1 MPNIT
6 QQIPNFLG
14 GVSTQPDDQKL
25 PNQVSEIINGY
36 PDPTFGLIKRPGFAW
51 QADLGSSTTYATG
64 HWFYFRVSTTE
75 AYVGV
80 IKAQEIKLWNTDGT
94 AATMT
99 GSTGQSYLNGNHND
113 FHVISRQ
120 DQIIIINKTVTT
132 AMSSSNVSGSV
143 AATVNSVANLPSASG
158 NNGSV
163 YLVKNTSA
171 AEDDFYVL
179 SDGTTWN
186 ETVKPGISQG
196 LNNTTMPHKL
206 VRTAANAFTFSA
218 ITYDNRAVGD
228 ATTNPEPEF
237 VGKKLTYGF
246 FSNNRLGFLSGDSV
260 TLSQPA
266 RKEKFFN
273 FFVNSAQVQSE
284 ADPIGLRCVSLRP
297 VTLTAAVPVSQGV
310 VLFSQQ
316 QQFMLFSDT
325 GILSPSQAVIKSI
338 SNYEVDPI
346 VAPTETGTNIVF
358 INKTADYCRVFGMQ
372 TQGQG
377 ASPLFVDLGKT
388 VTQYIPQSVSALF
401 SDTQNSF
408 IGLYGQSD
416 RKIYY
421 YRSYGEGEQT
431 LMRAWYS
438 WEMPGD
444 VQFFATDTDTM
455 IAVVKGVDQMTLLT
469 SQLNALPTS
478 TTTVSGNPSF
488 DFMVAPTSKTYDV
501 ATKTT
506 RLDVPFELIP
516 GLTPVCVQ
524 DATAGSTQSG
534 LFLTPTTS
542 NAGGSNHF
550 ILSGKDYSN
559 LNWKV
564 GYKLNFSVDLPR
576 LYFRNADYVD
586 YRAYLTVARMLF
598 SVGLSGEVQFKV
610 TSNNEAEKTTA
621 GVIFNTGYSVLDQ
634 VPIEDRN
641 VFIVPINQR
650 NISYTFRVFS
660 DTPYIVSLNS
670 AMWEGHYGSKYY
682 RRA

>member
-1 MPNIT
+1 MANIT
-6 QQIPNFLG
+6 QQIPDFLG

-25 PNQVSEIINGY
+25 SNQVSEIINGY
-36 PDPTFGLIKRPGFAW
+36 PDPTFGLIKRPGFTW
-51 QADLGSSTTYATG
+51 EADLGSSSTYADG
-64 HWFYFRVSTTE
+64 HWFYFRVSSTE

-80 IKAQEIKLWNTDGT
+80 IKSQTIKLWNIDGT
-94 AATMT
+94 AATMS
-99 GSTGQSYLNGNHND
+99 GSTGQAYLNGGHND
-113 FHVISRQ
+113 FHVVSRQ

-132 AMSSSNVSGSV
+132 AMSSTNTSGTI
-143 AATVNSVANLPSASG
+143 AATVDSIANLPAASSH
-158 NNGSV
+158 NGEV
-163 YLVKNTSA
+163 YRVKNTSA

-179 SDGTTWN
+179 SDGTTWD

-196 LNNTTMPHKL
+196 VDNTTMPHKL
-206 VRTAANAFTFSA
+206 VRNSANNFTFST
-218 ITYDNRAVGD
+218 ITYDNRVVGD
-228 ATTNPEPEF
+228 PNTNRQPGFMQKPIQ
-237 VGKKLTYGF
+237 YGF
-246 FSNNRLGFLSGDSV
+246 FANNRLGFLAGDNV

-266 RKEKFFN
+266 RGENFFN
-273 FFVNSAQVQSE
+273 FFINSAQIQTE
-284 ADPIGLRCVSLRP
+284 ADPIDLKCVSLRP

-325 GILSPSQAVIKSI
+325 GILSPTQAVIKSI
-338 SNYEVDPI
+338 SNYEVDPV
-346 VAPTETGTNIVF
+346 VAPTELGTNIVF
-358 INKTADYCRVFGMQ
+358 INKTTDYCRVFGMQ

-388 VTQYIPQSVSALF
+388 VTQYIPESVSSIF

-408 IGLYGQSD
+408 IGLYGQSSK
-416 RKIYY
+416 KIYF

-431 LMRAWYS
+431 LMRSWYS
-438 WEMPGD
+438 WEMPGN

-455 IAVVKGVDQMTLLT
+455 IAVVKGDSQMTLLT
-469 SQLNALPTS
+469 SKLNALPTS

-488 DFMVAPTSKTYDV
+488 DYMVAPTSKTYDA

-506 RLDVPFELIP
+506 KLFVPFEIIP

-524 DATAGSTQSG
+524 DATTGSTQSG

-542 NAGGSNHF
+542 TSGGNHF
-550 ILSGKDYSN
+550 ILTGKDYSS

-576 LYFRNADYVD
+576 LYYRSGDFVD
-586 YRAYLTVARMLF
+586 YTAYLTVARMMF
-598 SVGLSGEVQFKV
+598 SVGLSGEVQFKI

-621 GVIFNTGYSVLDQ
+621 GVIFNTGYSPLDQ

-641 VFIVPINQR
+641 IFTVPINQR
-650 NISYTFRVFS
+650 NISYTLRVFS

-670 AMWEGHYGSKYY
+670 AMWEGNYATKYY

>member
-1 MPNIT
+1 MANIT
-6 QQIPNFLG
+6 QQIPDFLG

-36 PDPTFGLIKRPGFAW
+36 PDPTFGLIKRPGFSW
-51 QADLGSSTTYATG
+51 KADLGSSSTYDTA

-75 AYVGV
+75 AYVGA
-80 IKAQEIKLWNTDGT
+80 IKGQAIQLWNIDGT
-94 AATMT
+94 AATMS
-99 GSTGQSYLNGNHND
+99 GSTGQAYLNGGHND
-113 FHVISRQ
+113 FHVVSRQ
-120 DQIIIINKTVTT
+120 DQIIIINKTITT
-132 AMSSSNVSGSV
+132 AMSSTNTSGTI
-143 AATVNSVANLPSASG
+143 AATVDSIANLPAASSH
-158 NNGSV
+158 NGEI
-163 YLVKNTSA
+163 YRVKNTSA

-179 SDGTTWN
+179 SDGTTWD

-196 LNNTTMPHKL
+196 VDNTTMPHKL
-206 VRTAANAFTFSA
+206 VRNSANNFTFST
-218 ITYDNRAVGD
+218 ITYDNRVVGD
-228 ATTNPEPEF
+228 PNTNRQPGFMHKPIQ
-237 VGKKLTYGF
+237 YGF
-246 FSNNRLGFLSGDSV
+246 FANNRLGFLAGDNV

-266 RKEKFFN
+266 RGEDFFN
-273 FFVNSAQVQSE
+273 FFINSAQIQTE
-284 ADPIGLRCVSLRP
+284 ADPIDLKCVSLRP

-325 GILSPSQAVIKSI
+325 GILSPTQAVIKSI
-338 SNYEVDPI
+338 SNYEVDPVI
-346 VAPTETGTNIVF
+346 APTELGTNIVF
-358 INKTADYCRVFGMQ
+358 INKTTDYCRVFGMQ

-388 VTQYIPQSVSALF
+388 VTQYIPESVSSIF

-408 IGLYGQSD
+408 IGLYGQSSK
-416 RKIYY
+416 KIYF

-431 LMRAWYS
+431 LMRSWYS
-438 WEMPGD
+438 WEMPGN
-444 VQFFATDTDTM
+444 VQFFVTDTDTM
-455 IAVVKGVDQMTLLT
+455 ISVVKGDSQMTLLT
-469 SQLNALPTS
+469 SKLNALPTS

-488 DFMVAPTSKTYDV
+488 DYMVAPTSKTYDA

-506 RLDVPFELIP
+506 KLFVPFEIVP

-524 DATAGSTQSG
+524 DATTGSTQSG

-542 NAGGSNHF
+542 TSGGNHF
-550 ILSGKDYSN
+550 VLTGKDYSS

-576 LYFRNADYVD
+576 LYYRSNDFVD
-586 YRAYLTVARMLF
+586 YTAYLTVARMMF
-598 SVGLSGEVQFKV
+598 SVGLSGEVEFKI
-610 TSNNEAEKTTA
+610 TSNNEAEKVTS
-621 GVIFNTGYSVLDQ
+621 GVIFSTGYSPLDQ

-641 VFIVPINQR
+641 IFTVPINQR
-650 NISYTFRVFS
+650 NISYTLRVFS

-670 AMWEGHYGSKYY
+670 AMWEGNYATKYY

>member
-1 MPNIT
+1 MANIT
-6 QQIPNFLG
+6 QQIPDFLG

-36 PDPTFGLIKRPGFAW
+36 PDPTFGLIKRPGFSWKAN
-51 QADLGSSTTYATG
+51 LGSATTYATG
-64 HWFYFRVSTTE
+64 HWFYFRVSSTE

-99 GSTGQSYLNGNHND
+99 TSTGQAYLNGNHND
-113 FHVISRQ
+113 FHVISRA
-120 DQIIIINKTVTT
+120 DQIIVINKTIAT
-132 AMSSSNVSGSV
+132 AMSSTNISGSV
-143 AATVNSVANLPSASG
+143 TGNVGSVANLPAASSNSG
-158 NNGSV
+158 V
-163 YLVKNTSA
+163 IYKVRNTSA

-186 ETVKPGISQG
+186 ETVKPGVSQG
-196 LNNTTMPHKL
+196 LDNSTMPHKL
-206 VRTAANAFTFSA
+206 VRTSANNFTFSA
-218 ITYDNRAVGD
+218 ITYDNRTVGD
-228 ATTNPEPEF
+228 DTTNPSPGF
-237 VGKKLTYGF
+237 IGKKLTYGF
-246 FSNNRLGFLSGDSV
+246 FANNRLGFLAGDTV

-266 RKEKFFN
+266 RGENFFN
-273 FFVNSAQVQSE
+273 YFVNSAQVQTE
-284 ADPIGLRCVSLRP
+284 ADPIDLKCVSLRP

-338 SNYEVDPI
+338 SNYEVDP
-346 VAPTETGTNIVF
+346 VVPPTENGTNIVF
-358 INKTADYCRVFGMQ
+358 INKTTDYCRVFGMQ

-388 VTQYIPQSVSALF
+388 VTQYIPQSVSAMF

-408 IGLYGQSD
+408 IGLYGQASN
-416 RKIYY
+416 KIYF

-438 WEMPGD
+438 WEMPGN
-444 VQFFATDTDTM
+444 VQFFATDTDSM
-455 IAVVKGVDQMTLLT
+455 IAVVKGDQQMTLLT

-506 RLDVPFELIP
+506 KLFVPFELISN
-516 GLTPVCVQ
+516 LTPICVQ
-524 DATAGSTQSG
+524 DATTGSTQSG

-542 NAGGSNHF
+542 STGGNHF
-550 ILSGKDYSN
+550 ILTGKDYSS

-564 GYKLNFSVDLPR
+564 GYKLNFSVELPR
-576 LYFRNADYVD
+576 VYYRSGDFVD
-586 YRAYLTVARMLF
+586 YTAYLTVARMLF
-598 SVGLSGEVQFKV
+598 SVGLSGEVEFKV
-610 TSNNEAEKTTA
+610 TANKEAEKTTA
-621 GVIFNTGYSVLDQ
+621 GIIFNTGYSPLDQ

-641 VFIVPINQR
+641 LFTVPINQR
-650 NISYTFRVFS
+650 NTSYSLKVFS

-670 AMWEGHYGSKYY
+670 AMWEGNYATKYY

>member
-1 MPNIT
+1 MANIT
-6 QQIPNFLG
+6 QQIPDFLG

-36 PDPTFGLIKRPGFAW
+36 PDPTFGLIKRPGFSW
-51 QADLGSSTTYATG
+51 KTNLGSATTYATG
-64 HWFYFRVSTTE
+64 HWFYFRVSSTE

-80 IKAQEIKLWNTDGT
+80 IKAQEIKLWNIDGT

-99 GSTGQSYLNGNHND
+99 TSTGQSYLNGNHND

-120 DQIIIINKTVTT
+120 DQIIIINKTINTSMSSATT
-132 AMSSSNVSGSV
+132 AGSI
-143 AATVNSVANLPSASG
+143 ANTVDSVANLPSAAS
-158 NNGSV
+158 NNNLI
-163 YLVKNTSA
+163 YKVKNSA
-171 AEDDFYVL
+171 GVDDNYYVL

-186 ETVKPGISQG
+186 ETVKPGVKQG
-196 LNNTTMPHKL
+196 LDNTTMPHKL
-206 VRTAANAFTFSA
+206 VRTSENNFTFST
-218 ITYDNRAVGD
+218 ITYDNRTVGD
-228 ATTNPEPEF
+228 ANSNPSPGF
-237 VGKKLTYGF
+237 IGKKLNYGF
-246 FSNNRLGFLSGDSV
+246 FANNRLGFLAGDTV

-266 RKEKFFN
+266 RGENFFN
-273 FFVNSAQVQSE
+273 YFVNSAQIQTE
-284 ADPIGLRCVSLRP
+284 ADPIDLKCVSLRP

-325 GILSPSQAVIKSI
+325 GVLSPTQAVIKSI
-338 SNYEVDPI
+338 SNYEVDP
-346 VAPTETGTNIVF
+346 VVPPTENGTNIVF
-358 INKTADYCRVFGMQ
+358 INKTTDYCRVFGMQ

-388 VTQYIPQSVSALF
+388 VTQYIPQSVSAMF

-408 IGLYGQSD
+408 IGLYGQSSN
-416 RKIYY
+416 KIYY

-438 WEMPGD
+438 WDMPGD

-455 IAVVKGVDQMTLLT
+455 ISVVKGDQQMTLLT

-501 ATKTT
+501 STKTT
-506 RLDVPFELIP
+506 KLFVPFELIS

-524 DATAGSTQSG
+524 DATPGSTQSG

-542 NAGGSNHF
+542 STGGNHF
-550 ILSGKDYSN
+550 ILTGKDYTS

-576 LYFRNADYVD
+576 LYYRNGDFVD
-586 YRAYLTVARMLF
+586 YTAYLTVARMMI

-610 TSNNEAEKTTA
+610 KSNNEAEKTTA
-621 GVIFNTGYSVLDQ
+621 GIIFNTGYSPLDQ

-641 VFIVPINQR
+641 IFTVPINQR
-650 NISYTFRVFS
+650 NTSYSMRITS

-670 AMWEGHYGSKYY
+670 AMWEGNYATKYY

>member
-1 MPNIT
+1 MANIT
-6 QQIPNFLG
+6 QQIPDFLG

-36 PDPTFGLIKRPGFAW
+36 PDPTFGLIKRPGFSW
-51 QADLGSSTTYATG
+51 KTNLGPASNYATG
-64 HWFYFRVSTTE
+64 HWFYFRVSSAE

-80 IKAQEIKLWNTDGT
+80 IKSQQIKLWNIDGT

-99 GSTGQSYLNGNHND
+99 TSTSQPYLNGGHND

-120 DQIIIINKTVTT
+120 DQIIIINKTIDT
-132 AMSSSNVSGSV
+132 AMSSTTIGGSIHD
-143 AATVNSVANLPSASG
+143 TVDSVANLPSAASNSG
-158 NNGSV
+158 LI
-163 YLVKNTSA
+163 YKVKNSA
-171 AEDDFYVL
+171 GIDDNYYVL

-186 ETVKPGISQG
+186 ETVKPGVKQG
-196 LNNTTMPHKL
+196 LDNTTMPHKL
-206 VRTAANAFTFSA
+206 VRTSENNFTFSS
-218 ITYDNRAVGD
+218 ITYDNRTVGD
-228 ATTNPEPEF
+228 ANSNPSPGF
-237 VGKKLTYGF
+237 IGKKLNYGF
-246 FSNNRLGFLSGDSV
+246 FANNRLGFLAGDTV

-266 RKEKFFN
+266 RGENFFN
-273 FFVNSAQVQSE
+273 YFVNSAQIQTE
-284 ADPIGLRCVSLRP
+284 ADPIDLKCVSLRP

-325 GILSPSQAVIKSI
+325 GVLSPTQAVIKSI
-338 SNYEVDPI
+338 SNYEVDP
-346 VAPTETGTNIVF
+346 VVPPTENGTNIVF
-358 INKTADYCRVFGMQ
+358 INKTTDYCRVFGMQ

-388 VTQYIPQSVSALF
+388 VTQYIPQSVSAMF

-408 IGLYGQSD
+408 IGLYGQSSN
-416 RKIYY
+416 KIYY

-438 WEMPGD
+438 WDMPGD

-455 IAVVKGVDQMTLLT
+455 ITVVKGDQQMTLLT

-488 DFMVAPTSKTYDV
+488 DYMVAPTSKTYDV
-501 ATKTT
+501 SSKTT
-506 RLDVPFELIP
+506 KLFVPFELIP

-524 DATAGSTQSG
+524 DATPGSTQSG

-542 NAGGSNHF
+542 STGGNHF
-550 ILSGKDYSN
+550 ILTGKDYTS

-576 LYFRNADYVD
+576 LYYRSGDFVD
-586 YRAYLTVARMLF
+586 YTAYLTVARMMV

-621 GVIFNTGYSVLDQ
+621 GVIFNTGYSPLDQ

-641 VFIVPINQR
+641 LFTVPINQR
-650 NISYTFRVFS
+650 NTSYSLRIFS

-670 AMWEGHYGSKYY
+670 AMWEGNYATKYY

>member
-1 MPNIT
+1 MANIT
-6 QQIPNFLG
+6 QQIPDFLG

-36 PDPTFGLIKRPGFAW
+36 PDPTFGLIKRPGFSW
-51 QADLGSSTTYATG
+51 KADLGSSTTYATG
-64 HWFYFRVSTTE
+64 HWFYFRVSSTE

-80 IKAQEIKLWNTDGT
+80 IKSQQIKLWNTDGT

-99 GSTGQSYLNGNHND
+99 NASSQAYLNGNHND

-120 DQIIIINKTVTT
+120 DQIIVINKTITT
-132 AMSSSNVSGSV
+132 AMSSTNVSGSV
-143 AATVNSVANLPSASG
+143 AATVDSVANLPAASS
-158 NNGSV
+158 NSGSV
-163 YLVKNTSA
+163 YKVSNTSA
-171 AEDDFYVL
+171 AEDDYYVQ

-186 ETVKPGISQG
+186 ETVKPGVSQG
-196 LNNTTMPHKL
+196 LDNTTMPHKL
-206 VRTAANAFTFSA
+206 VRTSANNFTFSA
-218 ITYDNRAVGD
+218 ITFDNRTVGD
-228 ATTNPEPEF
+228 DVTNPSPGF
-237 VGKKLTYGF
+237 IGKKLTYGF
-246 FSNNRLGFLSGDSV
+246 FANNRLGFLAGDNV

-266 RKEKFFN
+266 RGENFFN
-273 FFVNSAQVQSE
+273 YFVNSAQIQTE
-284 ADPIGLRCVSLRP
+284 ADPIDLKCVSLRP

-338 SNYEVDPI
+338 SNYEVDPV
-346 VAPTETGTNIVF
+346 VAPTENGTNIVF
-358 INKTADYCRVFGMQ
+358 INKTTDYCRVFGMQ

-377 ASPLFVDLGKT
+377 ASPLFIDLGKT
-388 VTQYIPQSVSALF
+388 VTQYIPQSVSAMF

-408 IGLYGQSD
+408 IGLYGQSSK
-416 RKIYY
+416 KIYY

-431 LMRAWYS
+431 LMRSWYS
-438 WEMPGD
+438 WEMPGN

-455 IAVVKGVDQMTLLT
+455 IAVVEGVNQMTLLT

-506 RLDVPFELIP
+506 KLFVPFELIP

-524 DATAGSTQSG
+524 DATLGSTQSG

-542 NAGGSNHF
+542 SSGGNHF
-550 ILSGKDYSN
+550 ILTGKDYSS

-576 LYFRNADYVD
+576 LFYRSGDFVD
-586 YRAYLTVARMLF
+586 YTAYLTVARMLF

-621 GVIFNTGYSVLDQ
+621 GVIFNTGYSPLDQ

-641 VFIVPINQR
+641 IFTVPINQR
-650 NISYTFRVFS
+650 NTSYSLRVFS

-670 AMWEGHYGSKYY
+670 AMWEGNYATKYY

>member
-1 MPNIT
+1 MANIT
-6 QQIPNFLG
+6 QQIPDFLG

-36 PDPTFGLIKRPGFAW
+36 PDPTFGLIKRPGFSW
-51 QADLGSSTTYATG
+51 KADLGSSTTYATG
-64 HWFYFRVSTTE
+64 HWFYFRVSSTE

-80 IKAQEIKLWNTDGT
+80 IKAQQIKLWNTNGT

-99 GSTGQSYLNGNHND
+99 GGSSQTYLNGNHND

-120 DQIIIINKTVTT
+120 DQIIVINKTITT
-132 AMSSSNVSGSV
+132 AMSSTTVSGSV
-143 AATVNSVANLPSASG
+143 AATVDSIANLPAASS
-158 NNGSV
+158 NSGSIYKV
-163 YLVKNTSA
+163 SNTSA
-171 AEDDFYVL
+171 AEDDFYVK

-186 ETVKPGISQG
+186 ETAKPGIKLG
-196 LNNTTMPHKL
+196 LDNATMPHKL
-206 VRTAANAFTFSA
+206 VRTSANNFTFSA
-218 ITYDNRAVGD
+218 ITYDNRTVGD
-228 ATTNPEPEF
+228 DVTNPNPGF
-237 VGKKLTYGF
+237 IGKKLTYGF
-246 FSNNRLGFLSGDSV
+246 FANNRLGFLAGDNV

-266 RKEKFFN
+266 RGENFFN
-273 FFVNSAQVQSE
+273 YFVNSAQVQTE
-284 ADPIGLRCVSLRP
+284 ADPIDLKCVSLRP

-338 SNYEVDPI
+338 SNYEVDPV
-346 VAPTETGTNIVF
+346 VAPTENGTNIVF
-358 INKTADYCRVFGMQ
+358 INKTTDYCRVFGMQ

-388 VTQYIPQSVSALF
+388 VTQYIPQSVSAMF

-408 IGLYGQSD
+408 IGLYGQASK
-416 RKIYY
+416 KIYY

-431 LMRAWYS
+431 LMRSWYS

-469 SQLNALPTS
+469 AQLNALPTS

-506 RLDVPFELIP
+506 KLFVPFELIP

-524 DATAGSTQSG
+524 DATSGSTQSG

-542 NAGGSNHF
+542 STGGNHF
-550 ILSGKDYSN
+550 ILTGKDYSS

-576 LYFRNADYVD
+576 LYYRNGDFVD
-586 YRAYLTVARMLF
+586 YTAYLTVARMMF
-598 SVGLSGEVQFKV
+598 SVGLSGEVEFKV

-621 GVIFNTGYSVLDQ
+621 GVIFNTGYSPLDQ

-641 VFIVPINQR
+641 VFTVPINQR
-650 NISYTFRVFS
+650 NTSYSLKVFS

-670 AMWEGHYGSKYY
+670 AMWEGNYATKYY

>member
-1 MPNIT
+1 MANIT
-6 QQIPNFLG
+6 QQIPDFLG

-36 PDPTFGLIKRPGFAW
+36 PDPTFGLIKRPGFSW
-51 QADLGSSTTYATG
+51 KADLGSATTYATG
-64 HWFYFRVSTTE
+64 HWFYFRVSSTE

-80 IKAQEIKLWNTDGT
+80 IKAQQIKLWNTDGT

-99 GSTGQSYLNGNHND
+99 NGTSQAYLNGDHND

-120 DQIIIINKTVTT
+120 DQIIIINKTITT
-132 AMSSSNVSGSV
+132 AMSSTNVSGTV
-143 AATVNSVANLPSASG
+143 AATVASVADLPAASS
-158 NNGSV
+158 NSGSIYKV
-163 YLVKNTSA
+163 SNTSA
-171 AEDDFYVL
+171 VEDDYYVK

-186 ETVKPGISQG
+186 ETVKPGVPQG
-196 LNNTTMPHKL
+196 LDNTTMPHKL
-206 VRTAANAFTFSA
+206 VRTSANNFTFSA
-218 ITYDNRAVGD
+218 ITYDNRTVGD
-228 ATTNPEPEF
+228 DVTNPSPGF
-237 VGKKLTYGF
+237 IGKKLTYGF
-246 FSNNRLGFLSGDSV
+246 FANNRLGFLAGDNV

-266 RKEKFFN
+266 RGENFFN
-273 FFVNSAQVQSE
+273 YFVNSAQIQTE
-284 ADPIGLRCVSLRP
+284 ADPIDLKCVSLRP

-338 SNYEVDPI
+338 SNYEVDPV
-346 VAPTETGTNIVF
+346 VAPTENGTNIVF
-358 INKTADYCRVFGMQ
+358 INKTTDYCRVFGMQ

-388 VTQYIPQSVSALF
+388 VTQYIPQSVSAMF

-408 IGLYGQSD
+408 IGLYGQSSK
-416 RKIYY
+416 KIYY
-421 YRSYGEGEQT
+421 YRSYGEGDQT
-431 LMRAWYS
+431 LMRSWYS
-438 WEMPGD
+438 WEMPGN

-455 IAVVKGVDQMTLLT
+455 IAVVKGVNQMTLLT

-506 RLDVPFELIP
+506 KLFVPFELIP

-524 DATAGSTQSG
+524 DATSGSTQSG

-542 NAGGSNHF
+542 STGGNHF
-550 ILSGKDYSN
+550 ILSGKDYSS

-576 LYFRNADYVD
+576 LFYRNGDFVD
-586 YRAYLTVARMLF
+586 YTAYLTVARMLF

-610 TSNNEAEKTTA
+610 TANNEAERTTA
-621 GVIFNTGYSVLDQ
+621 GVIFNTGYSPLDQ

-641 VFIVPINQR
+641 IFTVPINQR
-650 NISYTFRVFS
+650 NISYSLRVFS

-670 AMWEGHYGSKYY
+670 AMWEGNYATKYY

>member
-1 MPNIT
+1 MANIT
-6 QQIPNFLG
+6 QQIPDFLG

-25 PNQVSEIINGY
+25 SNQVSEIINGY
-36 PDPTFGLIKRPGFAW
+36 PDPTFGLIKRPGFTW
-51 QADLGSSTTYATG
+51 EADLGSSSTYADG
-64 HWFYFRVSTTE
+64 HWFYFRVSSTE

-80 IKAQEIKLWNTDGT
+80 IKSQTIKLWNIDGT
-94 AATMT
+94 AATMS
-99 GSTGQSYLNGNHND
+99 GSTGQAYLNGGHND
-113 FHVISRQ
+113 FHVVSRQ

-132 AMSSSNVSGSV
+132 AMSSTNTSGTI
-143 AATVNSVANLPSASG
+143 AATVDSVANLPAASSH
-158 NNGSV
+158 NGEI
-163 YLVKNTSA
+163 YRVKNTSA

-179 SDGTTWN
+179 SDGTTWD

-196 LNNTTMPHKL
+196 VDNTTMPHKL
-206 VRTAANAFTFSA
+206 VRNSVNNFTFST
-218 ITYDNRAVGD
+218 ISYDNRVVGD
-228 ATTNPEPEF
+228 TNTNRQPGFMQKPIQ
-237 VGKKLTYGF
+237 YGF
-246 FSNNRLGFLSGDSV
+246 FANNRLGFLAGDNV

-266 RKEKFFN
+266 RGENFFN
-273 FFVNSAQVQSE
+273 FFINSAQIQTE
-284 ADPIGLRCVSLRP
+284 ADPIDLKCVSLRP

-325 GILSPSQAVIKSI
+325 GILSPTQAVIKSI
-338 SNYEVDPI
+338 SNYEVDPV
-346 VAPTETGTNIVF
+346 VAPTELGTNIVF
-358 INKTADYCRVFGMQ
+358 INKTTDYCRVFGMQ

-388 VTQYIPQSVSALF
+388 VTQYIPESVSSIF

-408 IGLYGQSD
+408 IGLYGQSSK
-416 RKIYY
+416 KIYF

-431 LMRAWYS
+431 FMRSWYS
-438 WEMPGD
+438 WEMPGN

-455 IAVVKGVDQMTLLT
+455 IAVVKGDSQMTLLT
-469 SQLNALPTS
+469 SKLNALPTS

-488 DFMVAPTSKTYDV
+488 DYMAAPTSTTYDA

-506 RLDVPFELIP
+506 KLFVPFEIVP

-524 DATAGSTQSG
+524 DATTGSTQSG

-542 NAGGSNHF
+542 TSGGNHF
-550 ILSGKDYSN
+550 ILTGKDYSS

-576 LYFRNADYVD
+576 LYYRSGDFVD
-586 YRAYLTVARMLF
+586 YTAYLTVARIMF
-598 SVGLSGEVQFKV
+598 SVGLSGEVEFKI

-621 GVIFNTGYSVLDQ
+621 GVIFNTGYSPLDQ

-641 VFIVPINQR
+641 IFTVPINQR
-650 NISYTFRVFS
+650 NISYTLRVFS

-670 AMWEGHYGSKYY
+670 AMWEGNYATKYY

>member
-1 MPNIT
+1 MANIT
-6 QQIPNFLG
+6 QQIPDFLG

-36 PDPTFGLIKRPGFAW
+36 PDPTFGLIKRPGFSW
-51 QADLGSSTTYATG
+51 KADLGSSTTYAAG
-64 HWFYFRVSTTE
+64 HWFYFRVSSTE

-80 IKAQEIKLWNTDGT
+80 IKAQQIKLWNTDGT

-99 GSTGQSYLNGNHND
+99 NSTSQSYLNGNHND

-120 DQIIIINKTVTT
+120 DQIIVINKTITT
-132 AMSSSNVSGSV
+132 AMSSTNVSGSI
-143 AATVNSVANLPSASG
+143 AATVDSIANLPSASSNSG
-158 NNGSV
+158 AV
-163 YLVKNTSA
+163 YKVSNTSA
-171 AEDDFYVL
+171 AEDDFYVK

-186 ETVKPGISQG
+186 ETVKPGVSQG
-196 LNNTTMPHKL
+196 LDNATMPHKL
-206 VRTAANAFTFSA
+206 VRTSANNFTFSA
-218 ITYDNRAVGD
+218 ITFDNRTVGD
-228 ATTNPEPEF
+228 DVTNPSPGF
-237 VGKKLTYGF
+237 IGKKLTYGF
-246 FSNNRLGFLSGDSV
+246 FANNRLGFLAGDNV

-266 RKEKFFN
+266 RGENFFN
-273 FFVNSAQVQSE
+273 YFVNSAQIQTE
-284 ADPIGLRCVSLRP
+284 ADPIDLKCVSLRP

-325 GILSPSQAVIKSI
+325 GILSPTQAVIKSI
-338 SNYEVDPI
+338 SNYEVDPV
-346 VAPTETGTNIVF
+346 VAPVENGTNMVF
-358 INKTADYCRVFGMQ
+358 INKTTDYCRVFGMQ

-388 VTQYIPQSVSALF
+388 ITQYIPQSVSSMF

-408 IGLYGQSD
+408 IGLYGQASK
-416 RKIYY
+416 KIYY
-421 YRSYGEGEQT
+421 YRSYVEGDQT

-455 IAVVKGVDQMTLLT
+455 IAVVKGVGQMTLLT
-469 SQLNALPTS
+469 SKLNALPTS

-488 DFMVAPTSKTYDV
+488 DFMVAPTSKTYDA

-506 RLDVPFELIP
+506 KLFVPFELIP
-516 GLTPVCVQ
+516 GLTPICVQ
-524 DATAGSTQSG
+524 DATSGSTASG

-542 NAGGSNHF
+542 TSGGNHF
-550 ILSGKDYSN
+550 VLTGKDYSS

-564 GYKLNFSVDLPR
+564 GYKLNFSVNLPR
-576 LYFRNADYVD
+576 LFYRSGETVD
-586 YRAYLTVARMLF
+586 YTAYLTIARMLF
-598 SVGLSGEVQFKV
+598 SVGLSGGLQFKV
-610 TSNNEAEKTTA
+610 TANNEAEKTIA
-621 GVIFNTGYSVLDQ
+621 GTIFNAGYSLLDQ

-641 VFIVPINQR
+641 VFTVPINQR
-650 NISYTFRVFS
+650 NTSYTLKVFS
-660 DTPYIVSLNS
+660 DNPYIVSLNS
-670 AMWEGHYGSKYY
+670 AMWEGNYSTKYY

>member
-1 MPNIT
+1 MANIT
-6 QQIPNFLG
+6 QQIPDFLG

-36 PDPTFGLIKRPGFAW
+36 PDPTFGLIKRPGFSWKAN
-51 QADLGSSTTYATG
+51 LGSATTYATG
-64 HWFYFRVSTTE
+64 HWFYFRVSSTE

-99 GSTGQSYLNGNHND
+99 TSTGQAYLNGNHND
-113 FHVISRQ
+113 FHVISRA
-120 DQIIIINKTVTT
+120 DQIIVINKTKTT
-132 AMSSSNVSGSV
+132 AMSSTQVSGSV
-143 AATVNSVANLPSASG
+143 TNTVDSVANLPAAT
-158 NNGSV
+158 GSNTGYIYKV
-163 YLVKNTSA
+163 SNTSA
-171 AEDDFYVL
+171 VEDDFYVK

-186 ETVKPGISQG
+186 ETVKPGIYQG
-196 LNNTTMPHKL
+196 LDNSTMPHKL
-206 VRTAANAFTFSA
+206 VRTAANNFTFST
-218 ITYDNRAVGD
+218 ITYDNRTVGD
-228 ATTNPEPEF
+228 EITNPSPGF
-237 VGKKLTYGF
+237 IGKKLTYGF
-246 FSNNRLGFLSGDSV
+246 FANNRLGVLAGDNV

-266 RKEKFFN
+266 RGENFFN
-273 FFVNSAQVQSE
+273 YFVNSAQVQTE
-284 ADPIGLRCVSLRP
+284 ADPIDLKCVSLRP

-346 VAPTETGTNIVF
+346 VPPTENGTNITF
-358 INKTADYCRVFGMQ
+358 INKTTDYCRVFGMQ

-377 ASPLFVDLGKT
+377 ASPLFIDLGKT
-388 VTQYIPQSVSALF
+388 VTQYIPQSVSAMF

-408 IGLYGQSD
+408 IGLYGQASN
-416 RKIYY
+416 KIYF

-438 WEMPGD
+438 WEMPGN
-444 VQFFATDTDTM
+444 VQFFATDTDSM
-455 IAVVKGVDQMTLLT
+455 IAVVKGDQQMTLLT

-506 RLDVPFELIP
+506 KLFVPFELIG
-516 GLTPVCVQ
+516 GLTPICVQ
-524 DATAGSTQSG
+524 DATTGSTQSG

-542 NAGGSNHF
+542 STGGNHF
-550 ILSGKDYSN
+550 ILTGKDYSS

-564 GYKLNFSVDLPR
+564 GYKLNFSVELPR
-576 LYFRNADYVD
+576 VYYRSGDFVD
-586 YRAYLTVARMLF
+586 YTAYLTVARMMF
-598 SVGLSGEVQFKV
+598 SVGLSGEVEFKV
-610 TSNNEAEKTTA
+610 TANKEAEKTTA
-621 GVIFNTGYSVLDQ
+621 GIIFNTGYSPLDQ

-641 VFIVPINQR
+641 LFTVPINQR
-650 NISYTFRVFS
+650 NTSYSLKVFS

-670 AMWEGHYGSKYY
+670 AMWEGNYATKYY

>member
-1 MPNIT
+1 MANIT
-6 QQIPNFLG
+6 QQIPDFLG

-25 PNQVSEIINGY
+25 SNQVSEIINGY
-36 PDPTFGLIKRPGFAW
+36 PDPTFGLIKRPGFTW
-51 QADLGSSTTYATG
+51 EADLGSSSTYADG
-64 HWFYFRVSTTE
+64 HWFYFRVSSTE

-80 IKAQEIKLWNTDGT
+80 IKSQTIQLWNIDGT
-94 AATMT
+94 AATMS
-99 GSTGQSYLNGNHND
+99 GSTGQAYLNGGHND
-113 FHVISRQ
+113 FHVVSRQ
-120 DQIIIINKTVTT
+120 DQIIIINKTVIT
-132 AMSSSNVSGSV
+132 AMSSTNTSGTI
-143 AATVNSVANLPSASG
+143 AATVDSVANLPAASSH
-158 NNGSV
+158 NGEI
-163 YLVKNTSA
+163 YRVKNTSA

-179 SDGTTWN
+179 SDGTTWD

-196 LNNTTMPHKL
+196 VDNTTMPHKL
-206 VRTAANAFTFSA
+206 VRNSVNNFTFST
-218 ITYDNRAVGD
+218 ISYDNRVVGD
-228 ATTNPEPEF
+228 TNTNRQPGFMQKPIQ
-237 VGKKLTYGF
+237 YGF
-246 FSNNRLGFLSGDSV
+246 FANNRLGFLAGDNV

-266 RKEKFFN
+266 RGENFFN
-273 FFVNSAQVQSE
+273 FFINSAQIQTE
-284 ADPIGLRCVSLRP
+284 ADPIDLKCVSLRP

-325 GILSPSQAVIKSI
+325 GILSPTQAVIKSI
-338 SNYEVDPI
+338 SNYEVDPV
-346 VAPTETGTNIVF
+346 VAPTELGTNIVF
-358 INKTADYCRVFGMQ
+358 INKTTDYCRVFGMQ

-388 VTQYIPQSVSALF
+388 VTQYIPESVSSIF

-408 IGLYGQSD
+408 IGLYGQSSK
-416 RKIYY
+416 KIYF

-431 LMRAWYS
+431 FMRSWYS
-438 WEMPGD
+438 WEMPGN

-455 IAVVKGVDQMTLLT
+455 IAVVKGDSQMTLLT
-469 SQLNALPTS
+469 SKLNALPTS

-488 DFMVAPTSKTYDV
+488 DYMAAPTSTTYDA

-506 RLDVPFELIP
+506 KLFVPFEIVP

-524 DATAGSTQSG
+524 DATTGSTQSG

-542 NAGGSNHF
+542 TSGGNHF
-550 ILSGKDYSN
+550 ILTGKDYSS

-576 LYFRNADYVD
+576 LYYRSGDFVD
-586 YRAYLTVARMLF
+586 YTAYLTVARIMF
-598 SVGLSGEVQFKV
+598 SVGLSGEVEFKIS
-610 TSNNEAEKTTA
+610 SNNEAEKTTA
-621 GVIFNTGYSVLDQ
+621 GVIFNTGYSPLDQ

-641 VFIVPINQR
+641 IFTVPINQR
-650 NISYTFRVFS
+650 NISYTLRVFS

-670 AMWEGHYGSKYY
+670 AMWEGNYATKYY

>member
-1 MPNIT
+1 MANIT
-6 QQIPNFLG
+6 QQIPDFLG

-36 PDPTFGLIKRPGFAW
+36 PDPTFGLIKRPGFSWKAN
-51 QADLGSSTTYATG
+51 LGSATTYATG
-64 HWFYFRVSTTE
+64 HWFYFRVSSTE

-99 GSTGQSYLNGNHND
+99 TSTGQAYLNGNHND
-113 FHVISRQ
+113 FHVISRA
-120 DQIIIINKTVTT
+120 DQIIVINKTIAT
-132 AMSSSNVSGSV
+132 AMSSTNISGSV
-143 AATVNSVANLPSASG
+143 TGNVGSVANLPAASSNSG
-158 NNGSV
+158 V
-163 YLVKNTSA
+163 IYKVRNTSA

-186 ETVKPGISQG
+186 ETVKPGVSQG
-196 LNNTTMPHKL
+196 LDNSTMPHKL
-206 VRTAANAFTFSA
+206 VRTSANNFTFSA
-218 ITYDNRAVGD
+218 ITYDNRTVGD
-228 ATTNPEPEF
+228 DTTNPSPGF
-237 VGKKLTYGF
+237 IGKKLTYGF
-246 FSNNRLGFLSGDSV
+246 FANNRLGFLAGDTV

-266 RKEKFFN
+266 RGENFFN
-273 FFVNSAQVQSE
+273 YFVNSAQVQTE
-284 ADPIGLRCVSLRP
+284 ADPIDLKCVSLRP

-346 VAPTETGTNIVF
+346 VPPTENGTNITF
-358 INKTADYCRVFGMQ
+358 INKTTDYCRVFGMQ

-388 VTQYIPQSVSALF
+388 VTQYIPQSVSAMF

-408 IGLYGQSD
+408 IGLYGQASN
-416 RKIYY
+416 KIYF

-438 WEMPGD
+438 WEMPGN
-444 VQFFATDTDTM
+444 VQFFATDTDSM
-455 IAVVKGVDQMTLLT
+455 IAVVKGDQQMTLLT

-506 RLDVPFELIP
+506 KLFVPFELISN
-516 GLTPVCVQ
+516 LTPICVQ
-524 DATAGSTQSG
+524 DATTGSTQSG

-542 NAGGSNHF
+542 STGGNHF
-550 ILSGKDYSN
+550 ILTGKDYSS

-564 GYKLNFSVDLPR
+564 GYKLNFSVELPR
-576 LYFRNADYVD
+576 VYYRSGDFVD
-586 YRAYLTVARMLF
+586 YTAYLTVARMLF
-598 SVGLSGEVQFKV
+598 SVGLSGEVEFKV
-610 TSNNEAEKTTA
+610 TANKEAEKTTA
-621 GVIFNTGYSVLDQ
+621 GIIFNTGYSPLDQ

-641 VFIVPINQR
+641 LFTVPINQR
-650 NISYTFRVFS
+650 NTSYSLKVFS

-670 AMWEGHYGSKYY
+670 AMWEGNYATKYY

>member
-1 MPNIT
+1 MANIT
-6 QQIPNFLG
+6 QQIPDFLG

-36 PDPTFGLIKRPGFAW
+36 PDPTFGLIKRPGFSWKAN
-51 QADLGSSTTYATG
+51 LGSATTYATG
-64 HWFYFRVSTTE
+64 HWFYFRVSSTE

-99 GSTGQSYLNGNHND
+99 TSTGQAYLNGNHND
-113 FHVISRQ
+113 FHVISRA
-120 DQIIIINKTVTT
+120 DQIIVINKTITT
-132 AMSSSNVSGSV
+132 AMSSTQVSGSV
-143 AATVNSVANLPSASG
+143 TNTVDSVANLPAAT
-158 NNGSV
+158 GSNTGYIYKV
-163 YLVKNTSA
+163 SNTSA
-171 AEDDFYVL
+171 VEDDFYVK

-186 ETVKPGISQG
+186 ETVKPGIYQG
-196 LNNTTMPHKL
+196 LDNSTMPHKL
-206 VRTAANAFTFSA
+206 VRTAANNFTFST
-218 ITYDNRAVGD
+218 ITYDNRTVGD
-228 ATTNPEPEF
+228 EITNPSPGF
-237 VGKKLTYGF
+237 IGKKLTYGF
-246 FSNNRLGFLSGDSV
+246 FANNRLGFLAGDNV

-266 RKEKFFN
+266 RGENFFN
-273 FFVNSAQVQSE
+273 YFVNSAQVQTE
-284 ADPIGLRCVSLRP
+284 ADPIDLKCVSLRP

-346 VAPTETGTNIVF
+346 VPPTENGTNITF
-358 INKTADYCRVFGMQ
+358 INKTTDYCRVFGMQ

-377 ASPLFVDLGKT
+377 ASPLFIDLGKT
-388 VTQYIPQSVSALF
+388 VTQYIPQSVSAMF

-408 IGLYGQSD
+408 IGLYGQASN
-416 RKIYY
+416 KIYF

-438 WEMPGD
+438 WEMPGN
-444 VQFFATDTDTM
+444 VQFFATDTDSM
-455 IAVVKGVDQMTLLT
+455 IAVVKGDQQMTLLT

-506 RLDVPFELIP
+506 KLFVPFELIG
-516 GLTPVCVQ
+516 GLTPICVQ
-524 DATAGSTQSG
+524 DATTGSTQSG

-542 NAGGSNHF
+542 STGGNHF
-550 ILSGKDYSN
+550 ILTGKDYSS

-564 GYKLNFSVDLPR
+564 GYKLNFSVELPR
-576 LYFRNADYVD
+576 VYYRSGDFVD
-586 YRAYLTVARMLF
+586 YTAYLTVARMMF
-598 SVGLSGEVQFKV
+598 SVGLSGEVEFKV
-610 TSNNEAEKTTA
+610 TANKEAEKTTA
-621 GVIFNTGYSVLDQ
+621 GIIFNTGYSPLDQ

-641 VFIVPINQR
+641 LFTVPINQR
-650 NISYTFRVFS
+650 NTSYSLKVFS

-670 AMWEGHYGSKYY
+670 AMWEGNYATKYY

>member
-1 MPNIT
+1 MANIT
-6 QQIPNFLG
+6 QQIPDFLG

-25 PNQVSEIINGY
+25 PNQVSEIVNGY
-36 PDPTFGLIKRPGFAW
+36 PDPTFGLIKRPGFSW
-51 QADLGSSTTYATG
+51 KADLGLSSTYATG
-64 HWFYFRVSTTE
+64 HWFYFRVSSTE
-75 AYVGV
+75 SYVGV
-80 IKAQEIKLWNTDGT
+80 IKGQQIQLWNTDGT

-99 GSTGQSYLNGNHND
+99 NSTSQTYLNGDHND

-120 DQIIIINKTVTT
+120 DQIIIINKKITT
-132 AMSSSNVSGSV
+132 AMSSTTVSGSI
-143 AATVNSVANLPSASG
+143 AATVDSIANLPAASS
-158 NNGSV
+158 NSGSIYKV
-163 YLVKNTSA
+163 SNTSA
-171 AEDDFYVL
+171 AEDDYYVK

-186 ETVKPGISQG
+186 ETVNPGVSVG
-196 LNNTTMPHKL
+196 LDNSTMPHKL
-206 VRTAANAFTFSA
+206 VRTSANNFTFST
-218 ITYDNRAVGD
+218 ITYDNRTVGD
-228 ATTNPEPEF
+228 DVTNPSPGF
-237 VGKKLTYGF
+237 IGKKLTYGF
-246 FSNNRLGFLSGDSV
+246 FANNRLGFLAGDNV

-266 RKEKFFN
+266 RGENFFN
-273 FFVNSAQVQSE
+273 YFVNSAQVQTE
-284 ADPIGLRCVSLRP
+284 ADPIDLKCVSLRP

-325 GILSPSQAVIKSI
+325 GILSPAQAVIKSI
-338 SNYEVDPI
+338 SNYEVDPV
-346 VAPTETGTNIVF
+346 VAPTENGTNIVF
-358 INKTADYCRVFGMQ
+358 INKTTDYCRVFGMQ

-388 VTQYIPQSVSALF
+388 VTQYIPQSVSAMF

-408 IGLYGQSD
+408 IGLYGQSSN
-416 RKIYY
+416 KIYY

-455 IAVVKGVDQMTLLT
+455 ISVVKGVNKMTLLT

-506 RLDVPFELIP
+506 KLYVPFELISS
-516 GLTPVCVQ
+516 LTPVCVQ
-524 DATAGSTQSG
+524 DATSGSTQSG

-542 NAGGSNHF
+542 SSGGNHF
-550 ILSGKDYSN
+550 ILTGKDYSS

-564 GYKLNFSVDLPR
+564 GYKLNFSVELPR
-576 LYFRNADYVD
+576 LFYRNADFVD
-586 YRAYLTVARMLF
+586 YTAYLTVARMLF
-598 SVGLSGEVQFKV
+598 SVGLSGEVEFKV
-610 TSNNEAEKTTA
+610 TSNNGTEKTTA
-621 GVIFNTGYSVLDQ
+621 GVIFNTGYSPLDQ

-641 VFIVPINQR
+641 VFTVPINQR
-650 NISYTFRVFS
+650 NTNYSLRVFS

-670 AMWEGHYGSKYY
+670 AMWEGNYATKYY

>member
-1 MPNIT
+1 MANIT
-6 QQIPNFLG
+6 QQIPDFLG

-25 PNQVSEIINGY
+25 SNQVSEIVNGY
-36 PDPTFGLIKRPGFAW
+36 PDPTFGLIKRPGFSW
-51 QADLGSSTTYATG
+51 KADLGSSTTYATG
-64 HWFYFRVSTTE
+64 HWFYFRVSSTE
-75 AYVGV
+75 SYVGV
-80 IKAQEIKLWNTDGT
+80 IKGQQIKLWNTNGT

-99 GSTGQSYLNGNHND
+99 NSTGQSYLNGDHND

-120 DQIIIINKTVTT
+120 DQIIIINKKITT
-132 AMSSSNVSGSV
+132 AMSSTTVSGSV
-143 AATVNSVANLPSASG
+143 AATVDSVANLPAASSHS
-158 NNGSV
+158 GSIYKV
-163 YLVKNTSA
+163 SNTSA
-171 AEDDFYVL
+171 AEDDYYVK

-186 ETVKPGISQG
+186 ETVNPGVSVG
-196 LNNTTMPHKL
+196 LDNSTMPHKL
-206 VRTAANAFTFSA
+206 VRTSANNFTFST

-228 ATTNPEPEF
+228 DVTNPSPGF
-237 VGKKLTYGF
+237 IGKKLTYGF
-246 FSNNRLGFLSGDSV
+246 FANNRLGFLAGDNV

-266 RKEKFFN
+266 RGENFFN
-273 FFVNSAQVQSE
+273 YFVNSAQIQTE
-284 ADPIGLRCVSLRP
+284 ADPIDLKCVSLRP

-338 SNYEVDPI
+338 SNYEVDPV
-346 VAPTETGTNIVF
+346 VAPTENGTNIVF
-358 INKTADYCRVFGMQ
+358 INKTTDYCRVFGMQ

-388 VTQYIPQSVSALF
+388 VTQYIPQSVSAMF

-408 IGLYGQSD
+408 IGLYGQSSN
-416 RKIYY
+416 KIYY

-438 WEMPGD
+438 WEMPGN

-455 IAVVKGVDQMTLLT
+455 IAVVKGVNQMTLLT

-506 RLDVPFELIP
+506 KLYVPFELISD
-516 GLTPVCVQ
+516 LTPVCVQ
-524 DATAGSTQSG
+524 DATSGSTESG

-542 NAGGSNHF
+542 SSGGNHF
-550 ILSGKDYSN
+550 ILTGKDYSS

-576 LYFRNADYVD
+576 LFYRSGDFVD
-586 YRAYLTVARMLF
+586 YTAYLTVARMLF
-598 SVGLSGEVQFKV
+598 SVGLSGEVEFKV
-610 TSNNEAEKTTA
+610 TSNNGTEKTTA
-621 GVIFNTGYSVLDQ
+621 GVIFNTGYSPLDQ

-641 VFIVPINQR
+641 VFTVPINQR
-650 NISYTFRVFS
+650 NTNYSLRVFS

-670 AMWEGHYGSKYY
+670 AMWEGNYATKYY

>member
-1 MPNIT
+1 MANIT
-6 QQIPNFLG
+6 QQIPDFLG

-36 PDPTFGLIKRPGFAW
+36 PDPTFGLIKRPGFSWKAN
-51 QADLGSSTTYATG
+51 LGSATTYATG
-64 HWFYFRVSTTE
+64 HWFYFRVSSTE

-99 GSTGQSYLNGNHND
+99 TSTGQSYLNGNHND
-113 FHVISRQ
+113 FHVISRA
-120 DQIIIINKTVTT
+120 DQIIVINKTINTSMSSATT
-132 AMSSSNVSGSV
+132 AGSI
-143 AATVNSVANLPSASG
+143 ANTVDSVANLPSAASNTG
-158 NNGSV
+158 LI
-163 YLVKNTSA
+163 YKVKNSA
-171 AEDDFYVL
+171 GIDDNYYVL
-179 SDGTTWN
+179 SDGTSWN
-186 ETVKPGISQG
+186 ETVKPGVKQG
-196 LNNTTMPHKL
+196 LDNTTMPHKL
-206 VRTAANAFTFSA
+206 VRTSENNFTFST
-218 ITYDNRAVGD
+218 ITYDNRTVGD
-228 ATTNPEPEF
+228 ANSNPSPGF
-237 VGKKLTYGF
+237 IGKKLNYGF
-246 FSNNRLGFLSGDSV
+246 FANNRLGFLAGDTV

-266 RKEKFFN
+266 RGENFFN
-273 FFVNSAQVQSE
+273 YFVNSAQIQTE
-284 ADPIGLRCVSLRP
+284 ADPIDLKCVSLRP

-325 GILSPSQAVIKSI
+325 GVLSPTQAVIKSI
-338 SNYEVDPI
+338 SNYEVDP
-346 VAPTETGTNIVF
+346 VVPPTENGTNIVF
-358 INKTADYCRVFGMQ
+358 INKTTDYCRVFGMQ

-377 ASPLFVDLGKT
+377 ASPLFVDIGKT
-388 VTQYIPQSVSALF
+388 VTQYIPQSVSAMF

-408 IGLYGQSD
+408 IGLYGQASN
-416 RKIYY
+416 KIYY

-438 WEMPGD
+438 WDMPGN

-455 IAVVKGVDQMTLLT
+455 IAVVKGDGQMTLLT

-488 DFMVAPTSKTYDV
+488 DFMVAPTSKTYDA

-506 RLDVPFELIP
+506 KLFVPFELIS
-516 GLTPVCVQ
+516 GLTPICVQ
-524 DATAGSTQSG
+524 DATPGSTQSG

-542 NAGGSNHF
+542 STGGNHF
-550 ILSGKDYSN
+550 ILTGKDYSS

-564 GYKLNFSVDLPR
+564 GYKLNFSVELPR
-576 LYFRNADYVD
+576 LYYRNADFVD
-586 YRAYLTVARMLF
+586 YTAYLTIARMLF
-598 SVGLSGEVQFKV
+598 SVGLSGEVEFKI
-610 TSNNEAEKTTA
+610 TANKEAEKTTA
-621 GVIFNTGYSVLDQ
+621 GIIFNAGYSPLDQ

-641 VFIVPINQR
+641 TFTVPINQR
-650 NISYTFRVFS
+650 NTSYSLKVFS

-670 AMWEGHYGSKYY
+670 AMWEGNYATKYY

>member
-1 MPNIT
+1 MANIT
-6 QQIPNFLG
+6 QQIPDFLG

-36 PDPTFGLIKRPGFAW
+36 PDPTFGLIKRPGFSW
-51 QADLGSSTTYATG
+51 KADLGSSTTYAAG
-64 HWFYFRVSTTE
+64 HWFYFRVSSTE

-80 IKAQEIKLWNTDGT
+80 IKAQQIQLWNTDGT

-99 GSTGQSYLNGNHND
+99 NGTSQTYLNGNHND

-120 DQIIIINKTVTT
+120 DQIIVINKTITT
-132 AMSSSNVSGSV
+132 AMSSTNVSGSI
-143 AATVNSVANLPSASG
+143 AATVDSIANLPSASSNSG
-158 NNGSV
+158 AV
-163 YLVKNTSA
+163 YKVSNTSA
-171 AEDDFYVL
+171 AEDDFYVK

-186 ETVKPGISQG
+186 ETVKPGVSQG
-196 LNNTTMPHKL
+196 LDNATMPHKL
-206 VRTAANAFTFSA
+206 VRTSANNFTFSA
-218 ITYDNRAVGD
+218 ITFDNRTVGD
-228 ATTNPEPEF
+228 DVTNPSPGF
-237 VGKKLTYGF
+237 IGKKLTYGF
-246 FSNNRLGFLSGDSV
+246 FANNRLGFLAGDNV

-266 RKEKFFN
+266 RGENFFN
-273 FFVNSAQVQSE
+273 YFVNSAQIQTE
-284 ADPIGLRCVSLRP
+284 ADPIDLKCVSLRP

-325 GILSPSQAVIKSI
+325 GILSPTQAVIKSI
-338 SNYEVDPI
+338 SNYEVDPV
-346 VAPTETGTNIVF
+346 VAPVENGTNMVF
-358 INKTADYCRVFGMQ
+358 INKTTDYCRVFGMQ

-388 VTQYIPQSVSALF
+388 ITQYIPQSVSSMF

-408 IGLYGQSD
+408 IGLYGQASK
-416 RKIYY
+416 KIYY
-421 YRSYGEGEQT
+421 YRSYVEGDQT

-455 IAVVKGVDQMTLLT
+455 IAVVKGVGQMTLLT
-469 SQLNALPTS
+469 SKLNALPTS

-488 DFMVAPTSKTYDV
+488 DFMVAPTSKTYDA

-506 RLDVPFELIP
+506 KLFVPFELIP
-516 GLTPVCVQ
+516 GLTPICVQ
-524 DATAGSTQSG
+524 DATSGSTASG

-542 NAGGSNHF
+542 TSGGNHF
-550 ILSGKDYSN
+550 VLTGKDYSS

-564 GYKLNFSVDLPR
+564 GYKLNFSVNLPR
-576 LYFRNADYVD
+576 LFYRSGETVD
-586 YRAYLTVARMLF
+586 YTAYLTIARMLF
-598 SVGLSGEVQFKV
+598 SVGLSGGLQFKV
-610 TSNNEAEKTTA
+610 TANNEAEKTIA
-621 GVIFNTGYSVLDQ
+621 GTIFNAGYSLLDQ

-641 VFIVPINQR
+641 VFTVPINQR
-650 NISYTFRVFS
+650 NTSYTLKVFS
-660 DTPYIVSLNS
+660 DNPYIVSLNS
-670 AMWEGHYGSKYY
+670 AMWEGNYSTKYY

>member
-1 MPNIT
+1 MANIT
-6 QQIPNFLG
+6 QQIPDFLG

-36 PDPTFGLIKRPGFAW
+36 PDPTFGLIKRPGFSW
-51 QADLGSSTTYATG
+51 KADLGSSTTYAAG
-64 HWFYFRVSTTE
+64 HWFYFRVSSTE

-80 IKAQEIKLWNTDGT
+80 IKAQQIKLWNTEGT

-99 GSTGQSYLNGNHND
+99 NSTSQSYLNGNHND

-120 DQIIIINKTVTT
+120 DQIIVINKTITT
-132 AMSSSNVSGSV
+132 AMSSTNVSGSI
-143 AATVNSVANLPSASG
+143 AATVDSIANLPSASSNSG
-158 NNGSV
+158 AV
-163 YLVKNTSA
+163 YKVSNTSA
-171 AEDDFYVL
+171 AEDDFYVK

-186 ETVKPGISQG
+186 ETVKPGVSQG
-196 LNNTTMPHKL
+196 LDNATMPHKL
-206 VRTAANAFTFSA
+206 VRTSANNFTFSA
-218 ITYDNRAVGD
+218 ITFDNRTVGD
-228 ATTNPEPEF
+228 DVTNPSPGF
-237 VGKKLTYGF
+237 IGKKLTYGF
-246 FSNNRLGFLSGDSV
+246 FANNRLGFLAGDNV

-266 RKEKFFN
+266 RGENFFN
-273 FFVNSAQVQSE
+273 YFVNSAQIQTE
-284 ADPIGLRCVSLRP
+284 ADPIDLKCVSLRP

-325 GILSPSQAVIKSI
+325 GILSPTQAVIKSI
-338 SNYEVDPI
+338 SNYEVDPV
-346 VAPTETGTNIVF
+346 VAPVENGTNMVF
-358 INKTADYCRVFGMQ
+358 INKTTDYCRVFGMQ

-388 VTQYIPQSVSALF
+388 ITQYIPQSVSSMF

-408 IGLYGQSD
+408 IGLYGQASK
-416 RKIYY
+416 KIYY
-421 YRSYGEGEQT
+421 YRSYVEGDQT

-455 IAVVKGVDQMTLLT
+455 IAVVKGVGQMTLLT
-469 SQLNALPTS
+469 SKLNALPTS

-488 DFMVAPTSKTYDV
+488 DFMVAPTSKTYDA

-506 RLDVPFELIP
+506 KLFVPFELIP
-516 GLTPVCVQ
+516 GLTPICVQ
-524 DATAGSTQSG
+524 DATSGSTASG

-542 NAGGSNHF
+542 TSGGNHF
-550 ILSGKDYSN
+550 VLTGKDYSS

-564 GYKLNFSVDLPR
+564 GYKLNFSVNLPR
-576 LYFRNADYVD
+576 LFYRSGETVD
-586 YRAYLTVARMLF
+586 YTAYLTIARMLF
-598 SVGLSGEVQFKV
+598 SVGLSGGLQFKV
-610 TSNNEAEKTTA
+610 TANNEAEKTIA
-621 GVIFNTGYSVLDQ
+621 GTIFNAGYSLLDQ

-641 VFIVPINQR
+641 VFTVPINQR
-650 NISYTFRVFS
+650 NTSYTLKVFS
-660 DTPYIVSLNS
+660 DNPYIVSLNS
-670 AMWEGHYGSKYY
+670 AMWEGNYSTKYY

>member
-1 MPNIT
+1 MANIT
-6 QQIPNFLG
+6 QQIPDFLG

-36 PDPTFGLIKRPGFAW
+36 PDPTFGLIKRPGFSW
-51 QADLGSSTTYATG
+51 KADLGSSTTYAAG
-64 HWFYFRVSTTE
+64 HWFYFRVSSTE

-80 IKAQEIKLWNTDGT
+80 IKAQQIKLWNTDGT

-99 GSTGQSYLNGNHND
+99 NSTSQSYLNGNHND

-120 DQIIIINKTVTT
+120 DQIIVINKTITT
-132 AMSSSNVSGSV
+132 AMSSTNVSGSI
-143 AATVNSVANLPSASG
+143 AATVDSIANLPSASSNSG
-158 NNGSV
+158 AV
-163 YLVKNTSA
+163 YKVSNTSA
-171 AEDDFYVL
+171 AEDDFYVK

-186 ETVKPGISQG
+186 ETVKPGVSQG
-196 LNNTTMPHKL
+196 LDNATMPHKL
-206 VRTAANAFTFSA
+206 VRTSANNFTFSA
-218 ITYDNRAVGD
+218 ITFDNRTVGD
-228 ATTNPEPEF
+228 DVTNPSPGF
-237 VGKKLTYGF
+237 IGKKLTYGF
-246 FSNNRLGFLSGDSV
+246 FANNRLGFLAGDNV

-266 RKEKFFN
+266 RGENFFN
-273 FFVNSAQVQSE
+273 YFVNSAQIQTE
-284 ADPIGLRCVSLRP
+284 ADPIDLKCVSLRP

-325 GILSPSQAVIKSI
+325 GILSPTQAVIKSI
-338 SNYEVDPI
+338 SNYEVDPV
-346 VAPTETGTNIVF
+346 VAPVENGTNMVF
-358 INKTADYCRVFGMQ
+358 INKTTDYCRVFGMQ

-388 VTQYIPQSVSALF
+388 ITQYIPQSVSSMF

-408 IGLYGQSD
+408 IGLYGQASK
-416 RKIYY
+416 KIYY
-421 YRSYGEGEQT
+421 YRSYVEGDQT

-455 IAVVKGVDQMTLLT
+455 IAVVKGVGQMTLLT
-469 SQLNALPTS
+469 SKLNALPTS

-488 DFMVAPTSKTYDV
+488 DFMVAPTSKTYDA

-506 RLDVPFELIP
+506 KLFVPFELIP
-516 GLTPVCVQ
+516 GLTPICVQ
-524 DATAGSTQSG
+524 DATSGSTASG

-542 NAGGSNHF
+542 TSGGNHF
-550 ILSGKDYSN
+550 VLTGKDYSS

-564 GYKLNFSVDLPR
+564 GYKLNFSVNLPR
-576 LYFRNADYVD
+576 LFYRSGETVD
-586 YRAYLTVARMLF
+586 YTAYLTIARMMF
-598 SVGLSGEVQFKV
+598 SVGLSGGLQFKV
-610 TSNNEAEKTTA
+610 TANNEAEKTIA
-621 GVIFNTGYSVLDQ
+621 GTIFNAGYSLLDQ

-641 VFIVPINQR
+641 VFTVPINQR
-650 NISYTFRVFS
+650 NTSYTLKVFS
-660 DTPYIVSLNS
+660 DNPYIVSLNS
-670 AMWEGHYGSKYY
+670 AMWEGNYSTKYY

>member
-1 MPNIT
+1 MANIT
-6 QQIPNFLG
+6 QQIPDFLG

-36 PDPTFGLIKRPGFAW
+36 PDPTFGLIKRPGFSW
-51 QADLGSSTTYATG
+51 KADLGSSTTYATG
-64 HWFYFRVSTTE
+64 HWFYFRVSSTE

-80 IKAQEIKLWNTDGT
+80 IKAQQIKLWNTNGT

-99 GSTGQSYLNGNHND
+99 GGSSQTYLNGNHND

-120 DQIIIINKTVTT
+120 DQIIVINKTITT
-132 AMSSSNVSGSV
+132 AMSSTTVSGSV
-143 AATVNSVANLPSASG
+143 AATVDSVANLPAASS
-158 NNGSV
+158 NSGSIYKV
-163 YLVKNTSA
+163 SNTSA
-171 AEDDFYVL
+171 AEDDFYVK

-186 ETVKPGISQG
+186 ETAKPGIKLG
-196 LNNTTMPHKL
+196 LDNATMPHKL
-206 VRTAANAFTFSA
+206 VRTSANNFTFSA
-218 ITYDNRAVGD
+218 ITYDNRTVGD
-228 ATTNPEPEF
+228 DVTNPSPGF
-237 VGKKLTYGF
+237 IGKKLTYGF
-246 FSNNRLGFLSGDSV
+246 FANNRLGFLAGDNV

-266 RKEKFFN
+266 RGENFFN
-273 FFVNSAQVQSE
+273 YFVNSAQVQTE
-284 ADPIGLRCVSLRP
+284 ADPIDLKCVSLRP
-297 VTLTAAVPVSQGV
+297 VTLTAAVPVPQGV

-325 GILSPSQAVIKSI
+325 GILSPAQAVIKSI
-338 SNYEVDPI
+338 SNYEVDPV
-346 VAPTETGTNIVF
+346 VAPTENGTSIVF
-358 INKTADYCRVFGMQ
+358 INKTTDYCRVFGMR

-377 ASPLFVDLGKT
+377 ASPLFTDLGKT
-388 VTQYIPQSVSALF
+388 VTQYIPQSVSAMF

-408 IGLYGQSD
+408 IGLYGQASK
-416 RKIYY
+416 KIYY

-431 LMRAWYS
+431 LMRSWYS
-438 WEMPGD
+438 WEMPGN

-455 IAVVKGVDQMTLLT
+455 IAVVKGVNQMTLLT

-501 ATKTT
+501 ASKTT
-506 RLDVPFELIP
+506 KLFVPFELIP

-524 DATAGSTQSG
+524 DATSGSTQSG

-542 NAGGSNHF
+542 STGGNHF
-550 ILSGKDYSN
+550 ILTGKDYSS

-564 GYKLNFSVDLPR
+564 GYKFNFSVDLPR
-576 LYFRNADYVD
+576 LYYRNSDFVD
-586 YRAYLTVARMLF
+586 YTAYLTVARMLF
-598 SVGLSGEVQFKV
+598 SIGLSGEVEFKV

-621 GVIFNTGYSVLDQ
+621 GVIFNTGYSPLDQ

-641 VFIVPINQR
+641 VFTVPINQR
-650 NISYTFRVFS
+650 NTSYTLRVFS

-670 AMWEGHYGSKYY
+670 AMWEGNYSTKYY

>member
-1 MPNIT
+1 MANIT
-6 QQIPNFLG
+6 QQIPDFLG

-36 PDPTFGLIKRPGFAW
+36 PDPTFGLIKRPGFSW
-51 QADLGSSTTYATG
+51 KADLGSSTTYATG
-64 HWFYFRVSTTE
+64 HWFYFRVSSTE

-80 IKAQEIKLWNTDGT
+80 IKAQQIKLWNTNGT

-99 GSTGQSYLNGNHND
+99 GGSSQTYLNGNHND

-120 DQIIIINKTVTT
+120 DQIIVINKTITT
-132 AMSSSNVSGSV
+132 AMSSTNVSGSV
-143 AATVNSVANLPSASG
+143 AATVASVANLPAASS
-158 NNGSV
+158 NSGSIYKV
-163 YLVKNTSA
+163 SNTSA
-171 AEDDFYVL
+171 AEDDYYVK

-186 ETVKPGISQG
+186 ETVKPGVSQG
-196 LNNTTMPHKL
+196 LDNTTMPHKL
-206 VRTAANAFTFSA
+206 VRTSANNFTFSA
-218 ITYDNRAVGD
+218 ITYDNRTVGD
-228 ATTNPEPEF
+228 DVTNPSPGF
-237 VGKKLTYGF
+237 IGKKLTYGF
-246 FSNNRLGFLSGDSV
+246 FANNRLGFLAGDNV

-266 RKEKFFN
+266 RGENFFN
-273 FFVNSAQVQSE
+273 YFVNSAQVQTE
-284 ADPIGLRCVSLRP
+284 ADPIDLKCVSLRP
-297 VTLTAAVPVSQGV
+297 VTLTAAVPVPQGV

-325 GILSPSQAVIKSI
+325 GILSPAQAVIKSI
-338 SNYEVDPI
+338 SNYEVDPV
-346 VAPTETGTNIVF
+346 VAPTENGTNIVF
-358 INKTADYCRVFGMQ
+358 INKTTDYCRVFGMQ

-377 ASPLFVDLGKT
+377 ASPLFTDLGKT
-388 VTQYIPQSVSALF
+388 VTQYIPQSVSAMF

-408 IGLYGQSD
+408 IGLYGQASK
-416 RKIYY
+416 KIYY

-431 LMRAWYS
+431 LMRSWYS
-438 WEMPGD
+438 WEMPGN

-455 IAVVKGVDQMTLLT
+455 IAVVKGVNQMTLLT

-501 ATKTT
+501 ASKTT
-506 RLDVPFELIP
+506 KLFVPFELIP

-524 DATAGSTQSG
+524 DATSGSTQSG

-542 NAGGSNHF
+542 STGGNHF
-550 ILSGKDYSN
+550 ILTGKDYSS

-576 LYFRNADYVD
+576 LYYRNSDFVD
-586 YRAYLTVARMLF
+586 YTAYLTVARMLF
-598 SVGLSGEVQFKV
+598 SIGLSGEVEFKV

-621 GVIFNTGYSVLDQ
+621 GVIFNTGYSPLDQ

-641 VFIVPINQR
+641 VFTVPINQR
-650 NISYTFRVFS
+650 NTSYSLRVFS

-670 AMWEGHYGSKYY
+670 AMWEGNYATKYY

>member
-1 MPNIT
+1 MANIT
-6 QQIPNFLG
+6 QQIPDFLG

-36 PDPTFGLIKRPGFAW
+36 PDPTFGLIKRPGFSW
-51 QADLGSSTTYATG
+51 KADLGSSTTYATG
-64 HWFYFRVSTTE
+64 HWFYFRVSSTE

-80 IKAQEIKLWNTDGT
+80 IKSQQIKLWNTDGT

-99 GSTGQSYLNGNHND
+99 NASSQAYLNGNHND

-120 DQIIIINKTVTT
+120 DQIIVINKTITT
-132 AMSSSNVSGSV
+132 AMSSTNVSGSV
-143 AATVNSVANLPSASG
+143 AATVDSVANLPAASA
-158 NNGSV
+158 NNGSIYKV
-163 YLVKNTSA
+163 SNTSA
-171 AEDDFYVL
+171 AEDDYYVQ

-186 ETVKPGISQG
+186 ETVKPGVSQG
-196 LNNTTMPHKL
+196 LDNTTMPHKL
-206 VRTAANAFTFSA
+206 VRTSANNFTFSA
-218 ITYDNRAVGD
+218 ITYDNRTVGD
-228 ATTNPEPEF
+228 DVTNPSPGF
-237 VGKKLTYGF
+237 IGKKLTYGF
-246 FSNNRLGFLSGDSV
+246 FANNRLGFLAGDNV

-266 RKEKFFN
+266 RGENFFN
-273 FFVNSAQVQSE
+273 YFVNSAQIQTE
-284 ADPIGLRCVSLRP
+284 ADPIDLKCVSLRP
-297 VTLTAAVPVSQGV
+297 VTLTAAVPVPQGV

-338 SNYEVDPI
+338 SNYEVDPV
-346 VAPTETGTNIVF
+346 VAPTENGTNIVF
-358 INKTADYCRVFGMQ
+358 INKTTDYCRVFGMQ

-388 VTQYIPQSVSALF
+388 VTQYIPQSVSAMF

-408 IGLYGQSD
+408 IGLYGQSSK
-416 RKIYY
+416 KIYY
-421 YRSYGEGEQT
+421 YRSYGEGDQT
-431 LMRAWYS
+431 LMRSWYS
-438 WEMPGD
+438 WEMPGN

-455 IAVVKGVDQMTLLT
+455 IAVVKGVNQMTLLT

-506 RLDVPFELIP
+506 KLFVPFELIP

-524 DATAGSTQSG
+524 DATSGSTESG

-542 NAGGSNHF
+542 STGGNHY
-550 ILSGKDYSN
+550 ILTGKDYSS

-576 LYFRNADYVD
+576 LFYRSGDFVD
-586 YRAYLTVARMLF
+586 YTAYLTVARMLF

-621 GVIFNTGYSVLDQ
+621 GVIFNTGYSPLDQ

-641 VFIVPINQR
+641 VFTVPINQR
-650 NISYTFRVFS
+650 NTSYTLRVFS

-670 AMWEGHYGSKYY
+670 AMWEGNYATKYY

>member
-1 MPNIT
+1 MANIT
-6 QQIPNFLG
+6 QQIPDFLG

-36 PDPTFGLIKRPGFAW
+36 PDPTFGLIKRPGFSWKAN
-51 QADLGSSTTYATG
+51 LGSATTYATG
-64 HWFYFRVSTTE
+64 HWFYFRVSSTE

-99 GSTGQSYLNGNHND
+99 TSTGQAYLNGNHND
-113 FHVISRQ
+113 FHVISRA
-120 DQIIIINKTVTT
+120 DQIIVINKTIAT
-132 AMSSSNVSGSV
+132 AMSSTNISGSV
-143 AATVNSVANLPSASG
+143 TGNVGSVANLPAASSNSG
-158 NNGSV
+158 V
-163 YLVKNTSA
+163 IYKVRNTSA

-186 ETVKPGISQG
+186 ETVKPGVSQG
-196 LNNTTMPHKL
+196 LDNSTMPHKL
-206 VRTAANAFTFSA
+206 VRTSANNFTFSA
-218 ITYDNRAVGD
+218 ITYDNRTVGD
-228 ATTNPEPEF
+228 DTTNPSPGF
-237 VGKKLTYGF
+237 IGKKLTYGF
-246 FSNNRLGFLSGDSV
+246 FANNRLGFLAGDTV

-266 RKEKFFN
+266 RGENFFN
-273 FFVNSAQVQSE
+273 YFVNSAQVQTE
-284 ADPIGLRCVSLRP
+284 ADPIDLKCVSLRP
-297 VTLTAAVPVSQGV
+297 VALTAAVPVSQGV

-346 VAPTETGTNIVF
+346 VPPTENGTNITF
-358 INKTADYCRVFGMQ
+358 INKTTDYCRVFGMQ

-388 VTQYIPQSVSALF
+388 VTQYIPQSVSAMF

-408 IGLYGQSD
+408 IGLYGQTSN
-416 RKIYY
+416 KIYF

-438 WEMPGD
+438 WEMPGN
-444 VQFFATDTDTM
+444 VQFFATDTDSM
-455 IAVVKGVDQMTLLT
+455 IAVVKGDQQMTLLT

-506 RLDVPFELIP
+506 KLFVPFELISN
-516 GLTPVCVQ
+516 LTPICVQ
-524 DATAGSTQSG
+524 DATTGSTQSG

-542 NAGGSNHF
+542 STGGNHF
-550 ILSGKDYSN
+550 ILTGKDYSS

-564 GYKLNFSVDLPR
+564 GYKLNFSVELPR
-576 LYFRNADYVD
+576 VYYRSGDFVD
-586 YRAYLTVARMLF
+586 YTAYLTVARMLF
-598 SVGLSGEVQFKV
+598 SVGLSGEVEFKV
-610 TSNNEAEKTTA
+610 TANKEAEKTTA
-621 GVIFNTGYSVLDQ
+621 GIIFNTGYSPLDQ

-641 VFIVPINQR
+641 LFTVPINQR
-650 NISYTFRVFS
+650 NTSYSLKVFS

-670 AMWEGHYGSKYY
+670 AMWEGNYATKYY

>member
-1 MPNIT
+1 MANIT
-6 QQIPNFLG
+6 QQIPDFLG

-36 PDPTFGLIKRPGFAW
+36 PDPTFGLIKRPGFSWKAN
-51 QADLGSSTTYATG
+51 LGSATTYATG
-64 HWFYFRVSTTE
+64 HWFYFRVSSTE

-99 GSTGQSYLNGNHND
+99 TSTGQSYLNGNHND
-113 FHVISRQ
+113 FHVISRA
-120 DQIIIINKTVTT
+120 DQIIVINKTIAT
-132 AMSSSNVSGSV
+132 AMSSTNVSGSV
-143 AATVNSVANLPSASG
+143 ANTVGSVANLPNASS
-158 NNGSV
+158 NNGSI
-163 YLVKNTSA
+163 YKVKNTSA
-171 AEDDFYVL
+171 AEDDYYVL

-186 ETVKPGISQG
+186 ETVKPGVSQG
-196 LNNTTMPHKL
+196 LNNSTMPHKL
-206 VRTAANAFTFSA
+206 VRTSANNFTFSA
-218 ITYDNRAVGD
+218 ITYDNRTVGD
-228 ATTNPEPEF
+228 DITNPSPGF
-237 VGKKLTYGF
+237 IGKKLNYGF
-246 FSNNRLGFLSGDSV
+246 FANNRLGFLAGDTV

-266 RKEKFFN
+266 RGENFFN
-273 FFVNSAQVQSE
+273 YFVNSAQIQTE
-284 ADPIGLRCVSLRP
+284 ADPIDLKCVSLRP

-325 GILSPSQAVIKSI
+325 GVLSPTQAVIKSI
-338 SNYEVDPI
+338 SNYEVDP
-346 VAPTETGTNIVF
+346 VVPPTENGTNIVF
-358 INKTADYCRVFGMQ
+358 INKTTDYCRVFGMQ

-377 ASPLFVDLGKT
+377 ASPLFVDIGKT
-388 VTQYIPQSVSALF
+388 VTQYIPQSVSAMF

-408 IGLYGQSD
+408 IGLYGQASN
-416 RKIYY
+416 KIYY

-438 WEMPGD
+438 WEMPGN

-455 IAVVKGVDQMTLLT
+455 IAVVKGDGQMTLLT

-501 ATKTT
+501 TTKTT
-506 RLDVPFELIP
+506 KLFVPFELIS
-516 GLTPVCVQ
+516 GLTPICVQ
-524 DATAGSTQSG
+524 DATPGSTQSG

-542 NAGGSNHF
+542 STGGNHF
-550 ILSGKDYSN
+550 ILTGKDYSS

-564 GYKLNFSVDLPR
+564 GYKLNFSVELPR
-576 LYFRNADYVD
+576 LYYRSADFVD
-586 YRAYLTVARMLF
+586 YTAYLTIARMLF
-598 SVGLSGEVQFKV
+598 SVGLSGEVEFKI
-610 TSNNEAEKTTA
+610 TANKEAEKTTA
-621 GVIFNTGYSVLDQ
+621 GIIFNTGYSPLDQ

-641 VFIVPINQR
+641 TFTVPINQR
-650 NISYTFRVFS
+650 NTSYSLKVFS

-670 AMWEGHYGSKYY
+670 AMWEGNYATKYY

>member
-1 MPNIT
+1 MANIT
-6 QQIPNFLG
+6 QQIPDFLG

-25 PNQVSEIINGY
+25 SNQVSEIINGY
-36 PDPTFGLIKRPGFAW
+36 PDPTFGLIKRPGFSW
-51 QADLGSSTTYATG
+51 KADLGSSTTYATG
-64 HWFYFRVSTTE
+64 HWFYFRVSSTE

-80 IKAQEIKLWNTDGT
+80 IKAQQIKLWNTNGT

-99 GSTGQSYLNGNHND
+99 GSSSQAYLNGNHND

-120 DQIIIINKTVTT
+120 DQIIVINKTITT
-132 AMSSSNVSGSV
+132 AMSSTTVSGSV
-143 AATVNSVANLPSASG
+143 AATVDSVATLPAASS
-158 NNGSV
+158 NNGSIYKV
-163 YLVKNTSA
+163 SNTSA
-171 AEDDFYVL
+171 AEDDFYVK

-186 ETVKPGISQG
+186 ETAKPGIKLG
-196 LNNTTMPHKL
+196 LDNATMPHKL
-206 VRTAANAFTFSA
+206 VRTSANNFTFSA
-218 ITYDNRAVGD
+218 ITYDNRTVGD
-228 ATTNPEPEF
+228 DVTNPSPGF
-237 VGKKLTYGF
+237 IGKKLTYGF
-246 FSNNRLGFLSGDSV
+246 FANNRLGFLAGDNV

-266 RKEKFFN
+266 RGENFFN
-273 FFVNSAQVQSE
+273 YFVNSAQVQTE
-284 ADPIGLRCVSLRP
+284 ADPIDLKCVSLRP

-325 GILSPSQAVIKSI
+325 GILSPTQAVIKSI
-338 SNYEVDPI
+338 SNYEVDPV
-346 VAPTETGTNIVF
+346 VAPTENGTNIVF
-358 INKTADYCRVFGMQ
+358 INKTTDYCRVFGMQ

-377 ASPLFVDLGKT
+377 ASPLFTDLGKT
-388 VTQYIPQSVSALF
+388 VTQYIPQSVSAMF

-408 IGLYGQSD
+408 IGLYGQASK
-416 RKIYY
+416 KIYY

-431 LMRAWYS
+431 LMRSWYS
-438 WEMPGD
+438 WEMPGN

-455 IAVVKGVDQMTLLT
+455 IAVVKGVNQMTLLT

-506 RLDVPFELIP
+506 KLFVPFELIP
-516 GLTPVCVQ
+516 GLTPICVQ
-524 DATAGSTQSG
+524 DATSGSTQSG

-542 NAGGSNHF
+542 STGGNHF
-550 ILSGKDYSN
+550 ILTGKDYSS

-576 LYFRNADYVD
+576 LYYRNGDFVD
-586 YRAYLTVARMLF
+586 YTAYLTVARMMF
-598 SVGLSGEVQFKV
+598 SVGLSGEVQFKI
-610 TSNNEAEKTTA
+610 TANKEAEKTTA
-621 GVIFNTGYSVLDQ
+621 GVIFNTGYSPLDQ

-641 VFIVPINQR
+641 VFTVPLNQR
-650 NISYTFRVFS
+650 NTSYTLRVFS

-670 AMWEGHYGSKYY
+670 AMWEGNYATKYY

>member
-1 MPNIT
+1 MANIT
-6 QQIPNFLG
+6 QQIPDFLG

-36 PDPTFGLIKRPGFAW
+36 PDPTFGLIKRPGFSW
-51 QADLGSSTTYATG
+51 KADLGSATTYATG
-64 HWFYFRVSTTE
+64 HWFYFRVSSTE

-80 IKAQEIKLWNTDGT
+80 IKSQQIKLWNTDGT

-99 GSTGQSYLNGNHND
+99 NASSQAYLNGNHND

-120 DQIIIINKTVTT
+120 DQIIVINKTITT
-132 AMSSSNVSGSV
+132 AMSSTNVSGSV
-143 AATVNSVANLPSASG
+143 AATVDSVANLPAASA
-158 NNGSV
+158 NNGSIYKV
-163 YLVKNTSA
+163 SNTSA
-171 AEDDFYVL
+171 AEDDYYVQ

-196 LNNTTMPHKL
+196 LDNTTMPHKL
-206 VRTAANAFTFSA
+206 VRTSANNFTFSA
-218 ITYDNRAVGD
+218 ITYDNRTVGD
-228 ATTNPEPEF
+228 DVTNPSPGF
-237 VGKKLTYGF
+237 IGKKLTYGF
-246 FSNNRLGFLSGDSV
+246 FANNRLGFLAGDNV

-266 RKEKFFN
+266 RGENFFN
-273 FFVNSAQVQSE
+273 YFVNSAQIQTE
-284 ADPIGLRCVSLRP
+284 ADPIDLKCVSLRP
-297 VTLTAAVPVSQGV
+297 VTLTAAVPVPQGV

-338 SNYEVDPI
+338 SNYEVDPV
-346 VAPTETGTNIVF
+346 VAPTENGTNIVF
-358 INKTADYCRVFGMQ
+358 INKTTDYCRVFGMQ

-388 VTQYIPQSVSALF
+388 VTQYIPQSVSAMF

-408 IGLYGQSD
+408 IGLYGQSSK
-416 RKIYY
+416 KIYY
-421 YRSYGEGEQT
+421 YRSYGEGDQT
-431 LMRAWYS
+431 LMRSWYS
-438 WEMPGD
+438 WEMPGN

-455 IAVVKGVDQMTLLT
+455 IAVVQGVNQMTLLT

-506 RLDVPFELIP
+506 KLFVPFELIP

-524 DATAGSTQSG
+524 DATSGSTQSG

-542 NAGGSNHF
+542 STGGNHF
-550 ILSGKDYSN
+550 ILTGKDYSS

-576 LYFRNADYVD
+576 LFYRSADFVD
-586 YRAYLTVARMLF
+586 YTAYLTIARMLF

-610 TSNNEAEKTTA
+610 TANNEAEKTIS
-621 GVIFNTGYSVLDQ
+621 GNIFNTGYSPLDQ

-641 VFIVPINQR
+641 VFTVPINQR
-650 NISYTFRVFS
+650 NTSYTLRVFS

-670 AMWEGHYGSKYY
+670 AMWEGNYATKYY

>member
-1 MPNIT
+1 MANIT
-6 QQIPNFLG
+6 QQIPDFLG

-36 PDPTFGLIKRPGFAW
+36 PDPTFGLIKRPGFSW
-51 QADLGSSTTYATG
+51 KADLGSSTTYATG
-64 HWFYFRVSTTE
+64 HWFYFRVSSTE

-80 IKAQEIKLWNTDGT
+80 IKAQQIKLWNTNGT

-99 GSTGQSYLNGNHND
+99 GGSSQTYLNGNHND

-120 DQIIIINKTVTT
+120 DQIIVINKTITT
-132 AMSSSNVSGSV
+132 AMSSTTVSGSV
-143 AATVNSVANLPSASG
+143 AATVDSVANLPAASS
-158 NNGSV
+158 NSGSIYKV
-163 YLVKNTSA
+163 SNTSA
-171 AEDDFYVL
+171 AEDDFYVK

-186 ETVKPGISQG
+186 ETAKPGIKLG
-196 LNNTTMPHKL
+196 LDNATMPHKL
-206 VRTAANAFTFSA
+206 VRTSANNFTFSA
-218 ITYDNRAVGD
+218 ITYDNRTVGD
-228 ATTNPEPEF
+228 DVTNPSPGF
-237 VGKKLTYGF
+237 IGKKLTYGF
-246 FSNNRLGFLSGDSV
+246 FANNRLGFLAGDNV

-266 RKEKFFN
+266 RGENFFN
-273 FFVNSAQVQSE
+273 YFVNSAQVQTE
-284 ADPIGLRCVSLRP
+284 ADPIDLKCVSLRP

-338 SNYEVDPI
+338 SNYEVDPV
-346 VAPTETGTNIVF
+346 VAPTENGTNIVF
-358 INKTADYCRVFGMQ
+358 INKTTDYCRVFGMQ

-388 VTQYIPQSVSALF
+388 VTQYIPQSVSAMF

-408 IGLYGQSD
+408 IGLYGQASK
-416 RKIYY
+416 KIYY

-431 LMRAWYS
+431 LMRSWYS

-469 SQLNALPTS
+469 AQLNALPTS

-506 RLDVPFELIP
+506 KLFVPFELIP

-524 DATAGSTQSG
+524 DATSGSTQSG

-542 NAGGSNHF
+542 STGGNHF
-550 ILSGKDYSN
+550 ILTGKDYSS

-576 LYFRNADYVD
+576 LYYRNGDFVD
-586 YRAYLTVARMLF
+586 YTAYLTVARMMF
-598 SVGLSGEVQFKV
+598 SVGLSGEVEFKV

-621 GVIFNTGYSVLDQ
+621 GVIFNTGYSPLDQ

-641 VFIVPINQR
+641 VFTVPINQR
-650 NISYTFRVFS
+650 NTSYSLKVFS

-670 AMWEGHYGSKYY
+670 AMWEGNYATKYY

>member
-1 MPNIT
+1 MANIT
-6 QQIPNFLG
+6 QQIPDFLG

-36 PDPTFGLIKRPGFAW
+36 PDPTFGLIKRPGFSW
-51 QADLGSSTTYATG
+51 KADLGSSTTYAAG
-64 HWFYFRVSTTE
+64 HWFYFRVSSTE

-80 IKAQEIKLWNTDGT
+80 IKAQQIQLWSTDGT

-99 GSTGQSYLNGNHND
+99 NGSSQAYLNGNHND

-120 DQIIIINKTVTT
+120 DQIIVINKTITT
-132 AMSSSNVSGSV
+132 AMSSTTVSGSV
-143 AATVNSVANLPSASG
+143 TATVDSIANLPAASS
-158 NNGSV
+158 NSGSIYKV
-163 YLVKNTSA
+163 SNTSA
-171 AEDDFYVL
+171 AEDDFYVK

-186 ETVKPGISQG
+186 ETVKPGISEG
-196 LNNTTMPHKL
+196 LDNTTMPHKL
-206 VRTAANAFTFSA
+206 VRTSANNFTFSP
-218 ITYDNRAVGD
+218 ITYDNRTVGD
-228 ATTNPEPEF
+228 DVTNPSPGF
-237 VGKKLTYGF
+237 IGKKLTYGF
-246 FSNNRLGFLSGDSV
+246 FANNRLGFLAGDNV

-266 RKEKFFN
+266 RGENFFN
-273 FFVNSAQVQSE
+273 YFVNSAQVQTE
-284 ADPIGLRCVSLRP
+284 ADPIDLKCVSLRP
-297 VTLTAAVPVSQGV
+297 VTLTAAVPVPQGV

-325 GILSPSQAVIKSI
+325 GILSPAQAVIKSI
-338 SNYEVDPI
+338 SNYEVDPV
-346 VAPTETGTNIVF
+346 VAPTENGTNIVF
-358 INKTADYCRVFGMQ
+358 INKTTDYCRVFGMQ

-388 VTQYIPQSVSALF
+388 VTQYIPQSVSAMF

-408 IGLYGQSD
+408 IGLYGQASN
-416 RKIYY
+416 KIYY

-431 LMRAWYS
+431 LMRSWYS

-455 IAVVKGVDQMTLLT
+455 IAVVKGVNQMTLLT

-506 RLDVPFELIP
+506 KLFVPFELIP
-516 GLTPVCVQ
+516 GLTPICVQ
-524 DATAGSTQSG
+524 DATSGSTQSG

-542 NAGGSNHF
+542 SSGGNHF
-550 ILSGKDYSN
+550 ILTGKDYSS

-564 GYKLNFSVDLPR
+564 GYKLNFSVNLPR
-576 LYFRNADYVD
+576 LFYRNGDFVD
-586 YRAYLTVARMLF
+586 YTAYLTIARMLF

-610 TSNNEAEKTTA
+610 TANNEAEKTIS
-621 GVIFNTGYSVLDQ
+621 GNIFNTGYSPLDQ

-641 VFIVPINQR
+641 VFTVPINQR
-650 NISYTFRVFS
+650 NTSYTLRVFS

-670 AMWEGHYGSKYY
+670 AMWEGNYATKYY

>member
-1 MPNIT
+1 MANIT
-6 QQIPNFLG
+6 QQIPDFLG

-36 PDPTFGLIKRPGFAW
+36 PDPTFGLIKRPGFSW
-51 QADLGSSTTYATG
+51 KADLGSSTTYATG
-64 HWFYFRVSTTE
+64 HWFYFRVSSTE

-80 IKAQEIKLWNTDGT
+80 IKSQQIKLWNTDGT

-99 GSTGQSYLNGNHND
+99 NGTSQAYLNGNHND

-120 DQIIIINKTVTT
+120 DQIIVINKTITT
-132 AMSSSNVSGSV
+132 AMSSTNVSGTV
-143 AATVNSVANLPSASG
+143 AATVDSVANLPAASA
-158 NNGSV
+158 NNGSIYKV
-163 YLVKNTSA
+163 SNTSA
-171 AEDDFYVL
+171 AEDDYYVQ

-186 ETVKPGISQG
+186 ETVKPGVSQG
-196 LNNTTMPHKL
+196 LDNTTMPHKL
-206 VRTAANAFTFSA
+206 VRTSANNFTFSA
-218 ITYDNRAVGD
+218 ITYDNRTVGD
-228 ATTNPEPEF
+228 DVTNPSPGF
-237 VGKKLTYGF
+237 IGKKLTYGF
-246 FSNNRLGFLSGDSV
+246 FANNRLGFLAGDNV

-266 RKEKFFN
+266 RGENFFN
-273 FFVNSAQVQSE
+273 YFVNSAQVQTE
-284 ADPIGLRCVSLRP
+284 ADPIDLKCVSLRP

-338 SNYEVDPI
+338 SNYEVDPV
-346 VAPTETGTNIVF
+346 VAPTENGTNIVF
-358 INKTADYCRVFGMQ
+358 INKTTDYCRVFGMQ

-388 VTQYIPQSVSALF
+388 VTQYIPQSVSAMF

-408 IGLYGQSD
+408 IGLYGQSSK
-416 RKIYY
+416 KIYY

-431 LMRAWYS
+431 LMRSWYS
-438 WEMPGD
+438 WEMPGN

-455 IAVVKGVDQMTLLT
+455 IAVVEGVNQMTLLT

-506 RLDVPFELIP
+506 KLFVPFELIP

-524 DATAGSTQSG
+524 DATSGSTQSG

-542 NAGGSNHF
+542 SSGGNHF
-550 ILSGKDYSN
+550 ILSGKDYSS

-576 LYFRNADYVD
+576 LFYRSGDFVD
-586 YRAYLTVARMLF
+586 YTAYLTVARMLF

-621 GVIFNTGYSVLDQ
+621 GVIFNTGYSPLDQ

-641 VFIVPINQR
+641 IFTVPINQR
-650 NISYTFRVFS
+650 NTSYSLRVFS

-670 AMWEGHYGSKYY
+670 AMWEGNYATKYY